1 MTERNGITFEQ
12 VASAAQDILDN
23 GGKLTV
29 RAVMKITGGKTET
42 VSGLLR
48 DFNDKRDADVVS
60 MADELGSSKIA
71 QLLAGEMQSVVER
84 KTADLK
90 VVLERLKKD
99 RDEVIELLDE
109 KERDCVH
116 RVELA
121 EARAL
126 NAEKQIAEAN
136 QKMKSAIEE
145 LDKVKQE
152 ASSEVKTVQHEAQNA
167 IKSAE
172 QKADSLV
179 SAANHRLEKAE
190 AETAS
195 LREQIKSLSVD
206 NAKFEMEREKF
217 EQENKHNQELRAS
230 LGESN
235 TLNIKLESQK
245 ESLAASIERLTND
258 LVEYKAQASELPK
271 VQTLL
276 IESER
281 KLADVQNKV
290 YQLEREKDSLSRAL
304 AVKES
309 KNN

>member
-71 QLLAGEMQSVVER
+71 HLLAGEMQSVVER

-90 VVLERLKKD
+90 VVMERLKKD

-152 ASSEVKTVQHEAQNA
+152 ASSEVKRVQQEAQSA

-195 LREQIKSLSVD
+195 LREQIKSLSID
-206 NAKFEMEREKF
+206 NAKFAMEREKF

-245 ESLAASIERLTND
+245 ESLAASVERLTND
-258 LVEYKAQASELPK
+258 LGEYKSQASELPK

-309 KNN
+309 KNS